1 MISVDRV
8 QDNICKPYQYL
19 KSTIYEERLQIYE
32 NTLLTEELI
41 GLERN
46 NNTGKIDH
54 SPSGINS
61 KDSCDALCGAV
72 FNASLHADEF
82 AFDYGET
89 LENIVDTSKTRS
101 AENEKKQISID
112 FQNELNRIFDPMTE
126 NNKKNIE
133 NNERKFLNFGMG
145 SATSNFNAQYASQ
158 GIIII

>member
-1 MISVDRV
+1 MS
-8 QDNICKPYQYL
+8 
-19 KSTIYEERLQIYE
+19 
-32 NTLLTEELI
+32 
-41 GLERN
+41 
-46 NNTGKIDH
+46 
-54 SPSGINS
+54 
-61 KDSCDALCGAV
+61 AV

-101 AENEKKQISID
+101 TENEKKQISID

-145 SATSNFNAQYASQ
+145 SATNSFNAQYASQ